1 MDRKKNPYRAGL
13 GLVFIACAVLCL
25 DCSDLLLDEMERLA
39 VEANRP
45 EILPAPGTIIP
56 SHEVFTLQ
64 FPKSMSGATISVS
77 GSIGGATTKAETAT
91 YADDGLVVSP
101 ALFWT
106 SGPHQTLRISVSEG
120 GETATYDFAYT
131 VFDGACVATTGSDT
145 ATGKGTVRA
154 PYATIQNGIGQAKA
168 LHPASA
174 SEVHVAAGTYTIT
187 TTTTKAGY
195 DLGVVLEDRVSL
207 LGGYALDWRSRDRTA
222 NVTSI
227 ADGRAK
233 DASQI
238 LACLGASSGVTSGT
252 VLDGFTVTASSV
264 DASSAGI
271 ALFSSGLT
279 VRNNIINLGGNSVTA
294 GMNRSGIALRADGS
308 STTEFSPLIEGN
320 TIIAGGG
327 SQVGYC
333 FGVDVQSCV
342 ASPTIRSNAITA
354 GTAGPSGIVA
364 AIMLELQNTSTT
376 AIVERNVLNAGSGG
390 SSDETTNACIYTWPS
405 ANAGAGFTQ
414 LSVRNNLLV
423 SPNMSMQGHSAL
435 YVDTTS
441 ATASRIEARNNTIL
455 LGGDGG
461 GYTSTGIAMYLGT
474 ASELHVDNNVIYY
487 HYGTSDAY
495 AFHLLSGS
503 QSPDASST
511 AHANDLGKGATATGT
526 FYVYMNAGGTKFP
539 GLTSGAIGCFTT
551 SSGNL
556 QLDPL
561 LDTSTGRPTSSTP
574 SSVYGGGL
582 DGSLS
587 WGFTNDLDGG
597 IRTGNGTSG
606 WSMGCYEYNP

>member
-13 GLVFIACAVLCL
+13 GLAFIACAVLCL

-39 VEANRP
+39 VEANRS

-320 TIIAGGG
+320 AINAGGG
-327 SQVGYC
+327 ANIYHC
-333 FGVDVQSCV
+333 FGIDVQSCE
-342 ASPTIRSNAITA
+342 ASPTIRGNTITA
-354 GTAGPSGIVA
+354 GISDSSSGQVT
-364 AIMLELQNTSTT
+364 AIMLELKNRTT
-376 AIVERNVLNAGSGG
+376 TVIVERNRLFAGSGAINDEAMNSCMYIMPSDSSG
-390 SSDETTNACIYTWPS
+390 SS
-405 ANAGAGFTQ
+405 FTQ
-414 LSVRNNLLV
+414 LSARNNLLV
-423 SPNMSMQGHSAL
+423 SPNMPKSHSAI
-435 YVDTTS
+435 YIWTTAVS
-441 ATASRIEARNNTIL
+441 GIDIKNNTIL

-461 GYTSTGIAMYLGT
+461 GATSTGIAIDLGADT
-474 ASELHVDNNVIYY
+474 ELHVDNNIIYY
-487 HYGTSDAY
+487 FEGTSAAN

-503 QSPDASST
+503 PNSLSS
-511 AHANDLGKGATATGT
+511 ANSNDLVKGGTATGA
-526 FYVYMNAGGTKFP
+526 FNVSM
-539 GLTSGAIGCFTT
+539 SGDVITVFASSS
-551 SSGNL
+551 SSGNISVE
-556 QLDPL
+556 PY

-582 DGSLS
+582 DGSSS